1 MQNGNGREVVIVEAV
16 RTPIGRGHPEKGYY
30 KNTHP
35 NELLGKCY
43 SEVIS
48 RAGIPAEEVEDV
60 ITGCVQQYGEQ
71 MFNVGRN
78 AWLQEGLPAKTPP
91 TTAARQ
97 GGSAQQPA
105 NFPPALIAPAGPATP
120 TGGGGPPTGPPPPGA
135 GLPRGDRG

>member
-1 MQNGNGREVVIVEAV
+1 MQNGSGREVVIVEAV

-30 KNTHP
+30 KDTHP

-48 RAGIPAEEVEDV
+48 RAGIPAEQVEDV

-78 AWLQEGLPAKTPP
+78 AWLQAGLPIETPA
-91 TTAARQ
+91 TTLHPQ
-97 GGSAQQPA
+97 CGSAQQAGHSPA
-105 NFPPALIAPAGPATP
+105 AP
-120 TGGGGPPTGPPPPGA
+120 GGPPVRAARPGRGGAHTGPH
-135 GLPRGDRG
+135 